1 MLRAA
6 RHYLEAPAGRLREEA
21 LTVQTKALEGNPAGT
36 ILACASHGSSA
47 FRIPHS
53 AFRIPPTHYGG
64 ICNRPLIGS
73 VIVVEQIMQ
82 KATVPLLLARPEVTT
97 LTATR

>member
-21 LTVQTKALEGNPAGT
+21 LIVQTKALEGNPAGT

-47 FRIPHS
+47 FRIP
-53 AFRIPPTHYGG
+53 PTHYGG
-64 ICNRPLIGS
+64 ICNRPLFGS
-73 VIVVEQIMQ
+73 VSVVEQIMQ
-82 KATVPLLLARPEVTT
+82 KATVPLLLATPEVTT
-97 LTATR
+97 LTAIH